1 MPRMARPHGEARART
16 LPDYVLD
23 HSIGAEW
30 SSVSSGTDGVQ
41 SRSNDKYSIEIRI
54 QFCIQDSIQDSVFN
68 QSIYWFVYWIRSW
81 FLFDLIRL
89 AEVGGAGS

>member
-1 MPRMARPHGEARART
+1 M
-16 LPDYVLD
+16 Y
-23 HSIGAEW
+23 SITALELNGPLLAAALM
-30 SSVSSGTDGVQ
+30 VFNRDQ
-41 SRSNDKYSIEIRI
+41 MINIDKYSIEIRI